1 MTPLVLEASSG
12 PQTTNQTGPRGYW
25 GEFFQS
31 QPEPWES
38 FLHQQLGAWLGCER
52 RIKDLQEGA
61 MFLRLGV
68 LLGQRTG
75 RKLKADDQ
83 SYVVWGSIVDA
94 PSSLGGTLPAQAL
107 LVDG

>member
-1 MTPLVLEASSG
+1 
-12 PQTTNQTGPRGYW
+12 
-25 GEFFQS
+25 
-31 QPEPWES
+31 
-38 FLHQQLGAWLGCER
+38 
-52 RIKDLQEGA
+52 